1 MADPREAVSF
11 EGIGYIAYTYPHD
24 NTIVYDSTKVGGSD
38 QVGLAV
44 TLETNGA
51 VSLVGDNEQVEGKLV
66 KVEPGG
72 MCVVQNGGVM
82 ELAGG
87 NGATLTVGAKIVGAL
102 NASSAEGYIKAAAA
116 GTAAHHVV
124 SRGTIIDSS
133 DATSVKVRMESVGN
147 NS

>member
-1 MADPREAVSF
+1 MADPREATSLV
-11 EGIGYIAYTYPHD
+11 GVGYIAYTYPHD
-24 NTIVYDSTKVGGSD
+24 NTIVYDATKAGGSA

-44 TLETNGA
+44 TLEANNA
-51 VSLVGDNEQVEGKLV
+51 VSLVGDGEQVEGKLV

-72 MCVVQNGGVM
+72 FCVVQTGGVV
-82 ELAGG
+82 ELPGG
-87 NGATLTVGAKIVGAL
+87 NGATLTAGAKIVGAL
-102 NASSAEGYIKAAAA
+102 NASSAEGYIKAAAS

-133 DATSVKVRMESVGN
+133 TATAVVVRLESTGN